1 MNLSRVVVIVAVTA
15 AIVYTGLNFM
25 LPRSEKTPA
34 AETAA
39 TTEAAATGEAP
50 AAAEPAAEAAALP
63 AEAPAEDG
71 AAAAT
76 AEDPA
81 LTEAEAR
88 QIAANVASEVAA
100 RVASEG
106 AAPTTA
112 DTDSTVAEPAVEAPA
127 AEAPVAEAAPAAE
140 TATADAGGSELTDE
154 QKRRIA
160 ANVARESTGASEPVV
175 EAAAAPEP
183 EAVPAPKPEPKAE
196 PKPASKP
203 TPKAAQVAAA
213 EPSSAPAP
221 KAPKAAKPAAAPTRT
236 IGNGQDVISAWWKK
250 QPSSDRLNL
259 VYAGEA
265 SSEKAVVLMFD
276 SAVDSAAAGSQIK
289 LVNAKGD
296 VQSGSWSSG
305 SNPRLIAFKGVPTG
319 RYTVI
324 VAAAMADTS
333 GKTVGSEL
341 VGPVYVH

>member
-25 LPRSEKTPA
+25 LPRSGKTPA

-50 AAAEPAAEAAALP
+50 AAAEPAAEAAGASP
-63 AEAPAEDG
+63 AEAPAAEG

-88 QIAANVASEVAA
+88 QIAANVASEVAT
-100 RVASEG
+100 RVASES
-106 AAPTTA
+106 AAPTT
-112 DTDSTVAEPAVEAPA
+112 DTASTVAEPAAEAPA
-127 AEAPVAEAAPAAE
+127 SEAPVAEAAPAAE
-140 TATADAGGSELTDE
+140 AATAEAGGSELTDE

-160 ANVARESTGASEPVV
+160 ANVARESSGASEPVV

-183 EAVPAPKPEPKAE
+183 ETVPAPKPEPKAVS
-196 PKPASKP
+196 KPA
-203 TPKAAQVAAA
+203 PKAAQVAAA

-221 KAPKAAKPAAAPTRT
+221 RAPKAAKAAAAPTRT

-276 SAVDSAAAGSQIK
+276 NAVDGAAADSQIK

-296 VQSGSWSSG
+296 VQSGSWTSG
-305 SNPRLIAFKGVPTG
+305 GNPRLIAFKGVPAG

-324 VAAAMADTS
+324 VAPAMADTS